1 MFSYDLDTSE
11 ISIYDELGPA
21 WWGLIDAQTVTNAL
35 DQMKGK
41 HVTVRLN
48 TPGGSV
54 DEGIAIYNALT
65 RHKGGVTTV
74 VDSLAASMGSYLLQ
88 AGEERR
94 VASNA
99 MVMIHDP
106 WTITMGNA
114 TALRKDA
121 ETLDKYALRMIP
133 DYAKRSGKSDDDILA
148 IMAEESWY
156 AGREAVDAGFAD
168 SVEEYAQGRSV
179 QPVMDSLHRFCSKIP
194 DSLKQLRK
202 DNQAARLDDSL
213 LSVGIDRK
221 CLSTTAA
228 KKMSAKVADMCK
240 F

>member
-1 MFSYDLDTSE
+1 MFSFDLDSSE
-11 ISIYDELGPA
+11 INIYDEIGPA
-21 WWGLIDAQTVTNAL
+21 WWGLIDAATVKNAL

-54 DEGIAIYNALT
+54 DEGISIYNALK
-65 RHKGGVTTV
+65 RHDGGVTTV
-74 VDSLAASMGSYLLQ
+74 VDSLAASMGSYILQ
-88 AGEERR
+88 AGENRL

-114 TALRKDA
+114 AALRKDA

-133 DYAKRSGKSDDDILA
+133 DYAGRSGKTDDEILA

-156 AGREAVDAGFAD
+156 AGKEAVDAGFAD
-168 SVEEYAQGRSV
+168 GIVDYAEARSV
-179 QPVMDSLHRFCSKIP
+179 APFVAGLHRMCSKMP
-194 DSLKQLRK
+194 QSLIQLREQNK
-202 DNQAARLDDSL
+202 AARIDDKL

-221 CLSTTAA
+221 CLSTAAA
-228 KKMSAKVADMCK
+228 KKLSAKVADMCK
-240 F
+240 

>member
-1 MFSYDLDTSE
+1 MFSFDLDSSE
-11 ISIYDELGPA
+11 INIYDEIGPA
-21 WWGLIDAQTVTNAL
+21 WWGLIDAATVKNAL

-54 DEGIAIYNALT
+54 DEGISIYNALK
-65 RHKGGVTTV
+65 RHDGGVTTV
-74 VDSLAASMGSYLLQ
+74 VDSLAASMGSYILQ
-88 AGEERR
+88 AGEKRL

-114 TALRKDA
+114 SALRKDA

-133 DYAKRSGKSDDDILA
+133 DYATRSGKSDDEILA
-148 IMAEESWY
+148 IMSEESWY
-156 AGREAVDAGFAD
+156 AGKEAVDAGFAD
-168 SVEEYAQGRSV
+168 GIVDYADARAVSPFVAG
-179 QPVMDSLHRFCSKIP
+179 LHRMCSKMP
-194 DSLKQLRK
+194 QSLIALREQNK
-202 DNQAARLDDSL
+202 AARINDKF

-221 CLSTTAA
+221 CITTAA
-228 KKMSAKVADMCK
+228 AKKLSAKVADMCK
-240 F
+240 

>member
-1 MFSYDLDTSE
+1 MFSFDLDARE
-11 ISIYDELGPA
+11 INIYDEIGPA
-21 WWGLIDAQTVTNAL
+21 WWGLIDAAIVKNAL

-54 DEGIAIYNALT
+54 DEGISIYNALK
-65 RHKGGVTTV
+65 RHDGGVTTV
-74 VDSLAASMGSYLLQ
+74 VDSLAASMGSYILQ
-88 AGEERR
+88 AGENRL

-133 DYAKRSGKSDDDILA
+133 DYAGRSGKTDDEILA

-168 SVEEYAQGRSV
+168 GVVDYAQARSV
-179 QPVMDSLHRFCSKIP
+179 APHMAGLHRMCSKMP
-194 DSLKQLRK
+194 QSLIALREQNK
-202 DNQAARLDDSL
+202 AARIDDKL

-221 CLSTTAA
+221 CMSTAA
-228 KKMSAKVADMCK
+228 AKQLSAKVADLCK
-240 F
+240 

>member
-11 ISIYDELGPA
+11 ISIYDEIGPS

-41 HVTVRLN
+41 HITVRLN

-65 RHKGGVTTV
+65 RHKGGVTTI

-88 AGEERR
+88 AGEQRI

-106 WTITMGNA
+106 WSISMGNA
-114 TALRKDA
+114 TNLRKDA
-121 ETLDKYALRMIP
+121 DVLDKYALRMIP
-133 DYAKRSGKSDDDILA
+133 HYAARSGKTDDEILQ

-156 AGREAVDAGFAD
+156 AGKEAVEAGFAD
-168 SVEEYAQGRSV
+168 VV
-179 QPVMDSLHRFCSKIP
+179 QDDVQAKAIQPMIAGLHRMCSKMP
-194 DSLKQLRK
+194 EGLKALREH
-202 DNQAARLDDSL
+202 NRAARIDDKL

-221 CLSTTAA
+221 CITTAA
-228 KKMSAKVADMCK
+228 AKRMSIKVAEMCK
-240 F
+240 D

>member
-1 MFSYDLDTSE
+1 MFSYDLDSSE
-11 ISIYDELGPA
+11 INIYDELGPA

-54 DEGIAIYNALT
+54 DEGIAIYNALV

-156 AGREAVDAGFAD
+156 AGKEAVDAGFAD
-168 SVEEYAQGRSV
+168 VVEEYAQGRAV
-179 QPVMDSLHRFCSKIP
+179 QPVMAGLHRVCGKIP
-194 DSLKQLRK
+194 ESLKQLQR
-202 DNQAARLDDSL
+202 DNKAARLDDKL

-221 CLSTTAA
+221 CLSTDAA

>member
-1 MFSYDLDTSE
+1 MFSFDLGTNE
-11 ISIYDELGPA
+11 ISIYDEIGPA
-21 WWGLIDAQTVTNAL
+21 WWGLIDANMVISAL

-41 HVTVRLN
+41 HVTARLN

-54 DEGIAIYNALT
+54 DEGINIFNALQ

-74 VDSLAASMGSYLLQ
+74 VDSLAASMGSYILQ
-88 AGEERR
+88 AGERR
-94 VASNA
+94 LVASNA
-99 MVMIHDP
+99 MVMVHDP

-133 DYAKRSGKSDDDILA
+133 DYAARSGKTDDEILA

-156 AGREAVDAGFAD
+156 AGKEAVGAGFAD
-168 SVEEYAQGRSV
+168 EVVDYATARSIAPNV
-179 QPVMDSLHRFCSKIP
+179 AGLHRMCSKMP
-194 DSLKQLRK
+194 AALMELRQQ
-202 DNQAARLDDSL
+202 NNAARIDDKL

-221 CLSTTAA
+221 CMSTAAA
-228 KKMSAKVADMCK
+228 KKLSAKVADLCK
-240 F
+240 